1 MTEPRA
7 KELRWTNL
15 CVCVYVCERVCV
27 KELCVC
33 ERVVCEN
40 SVCERIMCEIVCVTK
55 LCMCVYVCANHLKRC
70 KTSNMRLRFESSSAV
85 SFLDCRGMGVPLVCF
100 I

>member
-33 ERVVCEN
+33 VKELCV
-40 SVCERIMCEIVCVTK
+40 RILCVKELCVK
-55 LCMCVYVCANHLKRC
+55 LCVCNKVVYVC
-70 KTSNMRLRFESSSAV
+70 
-85 SFLDCRGMGVPLVCF
+85 VCVCVCEPSEKM
-100 I
+100 